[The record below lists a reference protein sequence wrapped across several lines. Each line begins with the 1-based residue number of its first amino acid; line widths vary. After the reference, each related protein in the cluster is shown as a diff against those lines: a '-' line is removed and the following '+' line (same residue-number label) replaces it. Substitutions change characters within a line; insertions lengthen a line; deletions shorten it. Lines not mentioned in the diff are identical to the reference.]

1 MPQPTPRSFP
11 IRPPRGELNG
21 NFPTAARYK
30 RKEGIVQMIIPVSG
44 SIWQIIGESSAFGA
58 FILGTLL
65 FMSLVSWAVI
75 FSKWRQFKQV
85 ESDTNRF
92 DMQFSRAKQ
101 LGDSLGQAKSCPNS
115 PLSRL
120 YLSGYD
126 EAVSIFEQKNRN
138 GQSQGKPGLDSA
150 DFEIVEMAME
160 KTLVDEVGK
169 LERRVIFLATTASA
183 APFLGLLGTVVGI
196 MDAFWS
202 IGERG
207 SASLAI
213 VAPGIAEAL
222 LATIVGLGA
231 AIPAV
236 MSFNWANNKIKRL
249 NDRSYAFILDFVSR
263 AKKEQL

>member
-1 MPQPTPRSFP
+1 MT
-11 IRPPRGELNG
+11 
-21 NFPTAARYK
+21 
-30 RKEGIVQMIIPVSG
+30 
-44 SIWQIIGESSAFGA
+44 
-58 FILGTLL
+58 
-65 FMSLVSWAVI
+65 
-75 FSKWRQFKQV
+75 
-85 ESDTNRF
+85 
-92 DMQFSRAKQ
+92 
-101 LGDSLGQAKSCPNS
+101 
-115 PLSRL
+115 
-120 YLSGYD
+120 GYD
-126 EAVSIFEQKNRN
+126 EAVSIYEQKNRN
-138 GQSQGKPGLDSA
+138 GQSQSRPGLDSA

-160 KTLVDEVGK
+160 KTLVEEVGK

-236 MSFNWANNKIKRL
+236 MAFNWANSKVKRL
-249 NDRSYAFILDFVSR
+249 NDTSYAFILDFIAR

>member
-1 MPQPTPRSFP
+1 
-11 IRPPRGELNG
+11 
-21 NFPTAARYK
+21 
-30 RKEGIVQMIIPVSG
+30 MILPVSG

-58 FILGTLL
+58 FILGTLI
-65 FMSLVSWAVI
+65 FMSLISWAVI
-75 FSKWRQFKQV
+75 FYKWRQFRQV
-85 ESDTNRF
+85 ETDTRRF
-92 DMQFSRAKQ
+92 QQQFGRTKQ
-101 LGDSLGQAKSCPNS
+101 IGDSLGQAKSCPNS

-120 YLSGYD
+120 YLTGYD

-138 GQSQGKPGLDSA
+138 GQAQKSVGLDSA

-160 KTLVDEVGK
+160 KTLVEEVGK
-169 LERRVIFLATTASA
+169 LERRIIFLATTASA

-236 MSFNWANNKIKRL
+236 MAFNWANNKTKRL
-249 NDRSYAFILDFVSR
+249 NDTAYAFILDFVSR

>member
-1 MPQPTPRSFP
+1 
-11 IRPPRGELNG
+11 
-21 NFPTAARYK
+21 
-30 RKEGIVQMIIPVSG
+30 MIIPVSG
-44 SIWQIIGESSAFGA
+44 SIWQIVGESSAFGA

-75 FSKWRQFKQV
+75 FSKWRQFRQV
-85 ESDTNRF
+85 EADNNRF
-92 DMQFSRAKQ
+92 TAQFSRARQ

-120 YLSGYD
+120 YMTGYD
-126 EAVSIFEQKNRN
+126 EAVSIYEQKNSRN
-138 GQSQGKPGLDSA
+138 SQPQPRPALESA

-160 KTLVDEVGK
+160 KTLVEEVGK

-207 SASLAI
+207 SASLAV

-236 MSFNWANNKIKRL
+236 MAFNWANNKTKRL
-249 NDRSYAFILDFVSR
+249 NDTAYAFILDFVSR

>member
-1 MPQPTPRSFP
+1 MS
-11 IRPPRGELNG
+11 I
-21 NFPTAARYK
+21 A
-30 RKEGIVQMIIPVSG
+30 VSG
-44 SIWQIIGESSAFGA
+44 SIWQIVGESSAFGA
-58 FILGTLL
+58 FILGTLI
-65 FMSLVSWAVI
+65 FMSLVSWAII
-75 FSKWRQFKQV
+75 FYKWREFRAV
-85 ESDTNRF
+85 DTDTRRF
-92 DMQFSRAKQ
+92 RMQFSKARQ
-101 LGDSLGQAKSCPNS
+101 LGDSLGQAKSCPRS

-120 YLSGYD
+120 YMAGYD
-126 EAVSIFEQKNRN
+126 EAVSIYEQKNRRN
-138 GQSQGKPGLDSA
+138 GQAQAKPGLDSA

-160 KTLVDEVGK
+160 KTLVEEVGK
-169 LERRVIFLATTASA
+169 LERKVVFLATTASA

-236 MSFNWANNKIKRL
+236 ISFNWANNKTKHM
-249 NDRSYAFILDFVSR
+249 NDTAYAFILDFISR

>member
-1 MPQPTPRSFP
+1 
-11 IRPPRGELNG
+11 
-21 NFPTAARYK
+21 
-30 RKEGIVQMIIPVSG
+30 MILPVSG
-44 SIWQIIGESSAFGA
+44 SIWQIVGESSAFGA
-58 FILGTLL
+58 FILGTLV
-65 FMSLVSWAVI
+65 FMSLISWAVI
-75 FSKWRQFKQV
+75 FYKWKQFRQV
-85 ESDTNRF
+85 ESDTSRF
-92 DMQFSRAKQ
+92 QQQFLRSKQ
-101 LGDSLGQAKSCPNS
+101 IGDSLGQAKSCPHS

-120 YLSGYD
+120 YMTGYD

-138 GQSQGKPGLDSA
+138 GQSQTRPALESA

-160 KTLVDEVGK
+160 KTMVEEVGK

-207 SASLAI
+207 SASLAV

-249 NDRSYAFILDFVSR
+249 NDTAYAFILDFVSR